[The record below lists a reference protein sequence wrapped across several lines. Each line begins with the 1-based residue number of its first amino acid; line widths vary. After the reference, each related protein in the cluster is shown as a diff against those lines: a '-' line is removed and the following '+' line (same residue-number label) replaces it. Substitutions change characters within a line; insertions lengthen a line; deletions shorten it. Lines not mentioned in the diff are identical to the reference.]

1 MVMVVGLGCSISHGP
16 SYRMDQVYKWNWNDW
31 LTMLLGVSSL
41 QRLSQNPITTHIPK
55 SYDDSYSNIKR
66 IKIQRQWKRRKHRQ
80 GTWSTQQMLHFLN
93 PEDSSTQNMMITL
106 VTHVTPIFCSSHPI
120 SFTGPSVSPFWD
132 FSVELCIQGIPKKLN
147 NRIFG
152 ISWKRSKGVV

>member
-1 MVMVVGLGCSISHGP
+1 MVMVVGLGCSNSHGP

-106 VTHVTPIFCSSHPI
+106 VILVTSVFCSSN
-120 SFTGPSVSPFWD
+120 
-132 FSVELCIQGIPKKLN
+132 ELVLQSWVYH
-147 NRIFG
+147 RFG
-152 ISWKRSKGVV
+152 IFLLNYVYKVSQKK